1 MAHARSTIRAA
12 IVAALI
18 AAATTAGSRV
28 YTEER
33 ITALAESELP
43 AIRVAT
49 LDEGAERTAFGG
61 GRASTLI
68 ERSLTLSVT
77 WISRTPSGYVNAAD
91 DACAQIEIALANLI
105 GSGIKDIVPVR
116 TQFDLDDTAD
126 KPLYTAA
133 ITVAVSYITTQGS
146 PATTL

>member
-12 IVAALI
+12 IVAALK
-18 AAATTAGSRV
+18 AAGTPAGTRV

-33 ITALAESELP
+33 IVELADADLP

-49 LDEGAERTAFGG
+49 LDEAAITGSTLA
-61 GRASTLI
+61 GRASRRLHRTI
-68 ERSLTLSVT
+68 TLSIAWVSKT
-77 WISRTPSGYVNAAD
+77 ASGYVDAAD
-91 DACAQIEIALANLI
+91 AACAQIETALATLDHAAV
-105 GSGIKDIVPVR
+105 KDVQIQR
-116 TQFDLDDTAD
+116 TQFDLDATAE

-133 ITVAVSYITTQGS
+133 ITIEASYITTQGD